1 MTQQV
6 LNITPQVDHSER
18 DHAEFGPSSL
28 KYVSI
33 CAGYHGKDGNSLA
46 SEKGTRIH
54 EALEI
59 RNPSAL
65 QDEDEVNIYESII
78 KDEDEILAG
87 VFGELPMTIFRE
99 IRLDVHVDAV
109 TPTFGT
115 CDLFVHSTNGV
126 AVMVDYKTG
135 ISKIDEPRKNW
146 QAKAYVLAAFQRFS
160 NIDTINFAFIV
171 PKNGGIISGTF
182 QRFETV
188 SLCIE
193 ISEVI
198 RKAETTRPKWDTRQ
212 IDIDDLNPSV
222 NCRFCRHE
230 EHCPAL
236 GAVAIEVVRR
246 YRPDLL
252 PKGSIASGDIEDPLV
267 LEKLYTVAKIV
278 ENWAS
283 GIKHKAIGLAHEG
296 VEFETL
302 RLKSMGALKKTV
314 EKNYLAQLA
323 IRHGLELNEV
333 IEAADLTLGQL
344 SKALHTKAPKGKKS
358 FVVDSFEKEAIDL
371 NIVEVGPTRYTLS
384 SR

>member
-1 MTQQV
+1 M
-6 LNITPQVDHSER
+6 NNVDHSER
-18 DHAEFGPSSL
+18 AHAEFGPSSL

-33 CAGYHGKDGNSLA
+33 CAGYHGKDGNNAA

-54 EALEI
+54 EALEV

-65 QDEDEVNIYESII
+65 VDEDEVQIYERMVAE
-78 KDEDEILAG
+78 EDEVFQN
-87 VFGELPMTIFRE
+87 VFGGIDGVTINRE
-99 IRLDVHVDAV
+99 MRLVLDLDCE

-115 CDLFVHSTNGV
+115 SDIV
-126 AVMVDYKTG
+126 AWKDNVGLQVDYKTG

-146 QAKAYVLAAFQRFS
+146 QAKAYVLAAFQMYQELE
-160 NIDTINFAFIV
+160 TIHFAFLI
-171 PKNGGIISGTF
+171 PKRDEILVGTF
-182 QRFETV
+182 NRSE
-188 SLCIE
+188 LDDLRNE
-193 ISEVI
+193 ISAVI
-198 RKAETTRPKWDTRQ
+198 KKAETTRPKWDSKT

-236 GAVAIEVVRR
+236 GAVAIEVAKR

-252 PKGSIASGDIEDPLV
+252 PDGPIASGDVDDPSTI
-267 LEKLYTVAKIV
+267 EKLYVVAKIV

-283 GIKHKAIGLAHEG
+283 GIKHKATGMAHDG

-302 RLKSMGALKKTV
+302 KLKSMGALKKTL
-314 EKNYLAQLA
+314 EKNYLAQIA
-323 IRHGLELNEV
+323 IKHGLELNEI
-333 IEAADLTLGQL
+333 IEAADLTMGQL
-344 SKALHTKAPKGKKS
+344 SKALYDKAPKGKKS

-371 NIVEVGPTRYTLS
+371 GVVEVGSTRYTLS